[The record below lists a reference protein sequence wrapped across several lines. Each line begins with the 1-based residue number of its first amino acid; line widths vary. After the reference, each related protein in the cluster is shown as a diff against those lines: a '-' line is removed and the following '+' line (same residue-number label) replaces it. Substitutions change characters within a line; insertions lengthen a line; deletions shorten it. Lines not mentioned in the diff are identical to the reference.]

1 MPGDETRDSEM
12 ADSIS
17 DTAEF
22 VSEWWRVAVFA
33 IPDDQAALKSILMSE
48 FNLNPIDAQIR
59 IHGLPGLLP
68 EPMNE
73 AKAQRVREQIEQLG
87 IATSL
92 VDIQT
97 VPLLNHPLRPHHVK
111 CLQDGLEILGLDG
124 SRDELID
131 WSEVSI
137 VSIGYVP
144 LETAHH
150 YHAPTTAIASAP
162 HHEVALS
169 ELPSMSGA
177 EMWLMRDTVPP
188 KAYRI
193 DHNQMNYEYLGNR
206 KVDSATA
213 NFQTLVG
220 DLLERAKACYQ
231 TPATRAFVSHG
242 PLKHFAF
249 TSSEELQHYT
259 LFHFLLRR
267 RMLESR

>member
-1 MPGDETRDSEM
+1 M
-12 ADSIS
+12 ADSTS

-22 VSEWWRVAVFA
+22 IPECWRVAVFA
-33 IPDDQAALKSILMSE
+33 IPDDQAALKSILMRE
-48 FNLNPIDAQIR
+48 FNLNPIDAQIQ

-68 EPMNE
+68 DHMSEE
-73 AKAQRVREQIEQLG
+73 KAQLVREQIEQLG
-87 IATSL
+87 IATSV
-92 VDIQT
+92 VDFRT
-97 VPLLNHPLRPHHVK
+97 LPLLNHPLRPHHVK
-111 CLQDGLEILGLDG
+111 CLADGLEILGLDG
-124 SRDELID
+124 SRDELIG
-131 WSEVSI
+131 WPEVTMI
-137 VSIGYVP
+137 SIGYVP
-144 LETAHH
+144 LETTHH
-150 YHAPTTAIASAP
+150 YHGPATAIASAP
-162 HHEVALS
+162 HHEIASS

-177 EMWLMRDTVPP
+177 EMWLMRDAVAP

-193 DHNQMNYEYLGNR
+193 DHNQMNYEYLGHR

-220 DLLERAKACYQ
+220 DILERATGCYQ
-231 TPATRAFVSHG
+231 TPATRAFISHG